1 MKLLI
6 AGITHFDV
14 LGHRRLIEWLK
25 QKSAIES
32 GAPEFVAVEW
42 DKDMFSLIK
51 AQRNLIGELARE
63 EWPTAP
69 NSFVQVIQQS
79 LGYEGDT
86 HKEVLPSVETV
97 WLDNGK
103 IVDDETKVSQY
114 YRDRMNIYKGFAR
127 NTCLDF
133 SENML
138 INMSLKAWQASE
150 PPLTEGTQRDII
162 FSDKIMSQIKHA
174 KSDWAIVIVGANH
187 ASLSPGCMVSC
198 LSEQGSICL
207 PEELRP
213 NWTDE
218 RT

>member
-6 AGITHFDV
+6 AGIIHCDV

-51 AQRNLIGELARE
+51 AQRNLVGELARK

-69 NSFVQVIQQS
+69 NSFVHVIQQS

-97 WLDNGK
+97 WLDNGR
-103 IVDDETKVSQY
+103 IVDNATKVSQY
-114 YRDRMNIYKGFAR
+114 YRDRMDIYKDFAR
-127 NTCLDF
+127 NTFLDF

-138 INMSLKAWQASE
+138 LNMSLQAWQTSE
-150 PPLTEGTQRDII
+150 PPVTEGTPRDII

-187 ASLSPGCMVSC
+187 ASLSPGCMASLLREHGC
-198 LSEQGSICL
+198 ICL
-207 PEELRP
+207 TEELRP